1 MRQKQVHMCIILF
14 SLTTTQSK
22 IAPAGRINRDLLQNK
37 LQAGRGDSRKE
48 KKEKNFGASQLKKR
62 DITEKDMIGMFNI
75 IDGTKMV
82 S

>member
-14 SLTTTQSK
+14 SLTTTRSK

-37 LQAGRGDSRKE
+37 LQAARGDSRKE